1 MYIQIFN
8 LVQKVFYKGG
18 AGFYDTTNQ
27 VLFREYRK
35 CHCPDGQIV
44 FLAANPAFQQ
54 KGIGS
59 KLLEE
64 LERREKGKQVYL
76 YTDDACT
83 YQFYERRGFQR
94 SGEKK
99 VVLDFGSKKVPLTC
113 FLFYKTL

>member
-1 MYIQIFN
+1 M
-8 LVQKVFYKGG
+8 FYEGG
-18 AGFYDTTNQ
+18 VGVYDTTNQ
-27 VLFREYRK
+27 ALFHQYRK

-54 KGIGS
+54 KGVGN

-113 FLFYKTL
+113 FLFYKTF

>member
-1 MYIQIFN
+1 MPLSARSDCI
-8 LVQKVFYKGG
+8 
-18 AGFYDTTNQ
+18 
-27 VLFREYRK
+27 
-35 CHCPDGQIV
+35 
-44 FLAANPAFQQ
+44 LAANPAFQQ

-64 LERREKGKQVYL
+64 LERREKGKQVIPIYRML
-76 YTDDACT
+76 VPTNFMNA
-83 YQFYERRGFQR
+83 EGFSG